1 MKLVKLG
8 QQYQNGNMKAHEPT
22 TAPAPTIRPEIAPA
36 EPSTIPAPKTPFSPS
51 IQPETTPKG

>member
-1 MKLVKLG
+1 
-8 QQYQNGNMKAHEPT
+8 MKAHETT

-36 EPSTIPAPKTPFSPS
+36 EPSTTPAPKTPFSPS